1 MKMNQSLYDEA
12 VLTLENTGSFYRA
25 YLAGTTFGRRRS
37 IISEF
42 MYQVLPRVMCDI
54 EDRDQL
60 RRYFD
65 NRYQIPQKE
74 DNKYAHIPS
83 VWSEPPEP
91 VPVPV
96 PEPKLNPRYLPLVD
110 KIMGLGIGDKWDKQ
124 KQPVTYAMFLGC
136 HFGYCLDENDGKT
149 VLAEVNKRRQA
160 ASTSSQPAPQENT
173 MTKSNIIEITT
184 KTFLNGV
191 DLATRPDAEI
201 YDAIAQQEADI
212 KTLEAI
218 NAKPKRL
225 VAEIEKR
232 KAGIAAL
239 VAFLDSK
246 PA

>member
-1 MKMNQSLYDEA
+1 
-12 VLTLENTGSFYRA
+12 
-25 YLAGTTFGRRRS
+25 
-37 IISEF
+37 
-42 MYQVLPRVMCDI
+42 
-54 EDRDQL
+54 
-60 RRYFD
+60 
-65 NRYQIPQKE
+65 
-74 DNKYAHIPS
+74 
-83 VWSEPPEP
+83 
-91 VPVPV
+91 
-96 PEPKLNPRYLPLVD
+96 
-110 KIMGLGIGDKWDKQ
+110 
-124 KQPVTYAMFLGC
+124 
-136 HFGYCLDENDGKT
+136 
-149 VLAEVNKRRQA
+149 
-160 ASTSSQPAPQENT
+160 